1 MKVDLDTEPDV
12 DAADTRRVMILP
24 ALAAVSLGLAACG
37 SGTNTTAAHASSR
50 ANGRAFLSSPRPL
63 RIYRTTLSG
72 TASRPLGSPN
82 GTGVAIIALHRGAV
96 VCWRFSHLHGFT
108 DATAASLHVGAKGSS
123 GKAVV
128 PLSTGRRLHHQGCV
142 RTTAGLSNAI
152 NLNPS
157 GYYVSIYSRQ
167 YPAGAVRAQL

>member
-1 MKVDLDTEPDV
+1 LKVDLDTERHV
-12 DAADTRRVMILP
+12 DAADRFRVMILP
-24 ALAAVSLGLAACG
+24 ALAAVALGLAACG
-37 SGTNTTAAHASSR
+37 SGTNTTAARASR
-50 ANGRAFLSSPRPL
+50 TNGRALLSSPRPL

-72 TASRPLGSPN
+72 AASRPLGSPS
-82 GTGVAIIALHRGAV
+82 GTGVAIIALHRGEV

-108 DATAASLHVGAKGSS
+108 DATAATLHVGAKGSS

-152 NLNPS
+152 KLNPS
-157 GYYVSIYSRQ
+157 GYYVSIYSQQ